1 MTISP
6 AIARTEHPRARHY
19 DLAFLLLIGL
29 FIGTTVQY
37 FGLLLVIALLII
49 PANTANRLAKTPEQ
63 SAALAA
69 ALAALSTTLG
79 TVLAWTADLPLSP
92 AIISIAGGLYFAV
105 LIATHQWRRPQSPPP
120 EKT

>member
-1 MTISP
+1 MKLHKI
-6 AIARTEHPRARHY
+6 
-19 DLAFLLLIGL
+19 
-29 FIGTTVQY
+29 
-37 FGLLLVIALLII
+37 
-49 PANTANRLAKTPEQ
+49 
-63 SAALAA
+63 AALAA

-92 AIISIAGGLYFAV
+92 AIISIAGGMYFAV